1 MKVQEITDPAALMRR
16 LLRLL
21 RWRVWIQEKLQPT
34 EWQVTLMWAAV
45 AGVLGALAAT
55 VFTTLTERVHDW
67 IGRYWGTN
75 SSLGVVDSMARL
87 PWWACLLLPAAGGA
101 IAGAILLWGQ
111 RLTRSESSTDY
122 MEAIAIGSGNVPVRG
137 SLVKSAAALFSI
149 GSGGSIGREGP
160 MVQLAAVMA
169 STLGRWRKFSPPQ
182 LRLLVA
188 CGAAAGIASAYHA
201 PIGGSF
207 FVAEII
213 LGTIAMESLGPLV
226 VSAVAA
232 TLTTQVLTAGHV
244 LYKVPA
250 FQQVSPWEMPG
261 YIALGFLIGV
271 LAPVFLIMLKWA
283 ENFFLALKL
292 PLVLRLAL
300 GGLIV
305 GALAINV
312 PEVCGNGY
320 SVVVDML
327 KGQYAWNVI
336 LGFAAC
342 KWLATM
348 ASFGSGAPGGVF
360 TPSLFMGAGTG
371 LLFGTAVHHVW
382 PAGAENPIA
391 FALVG
396 MGAFLA
402 AASHAPVMAV
412 IMLFEMTMS
421 YDIVL
426 PLLLCSVIAFYTAK
440 GIAPVSLYS
449 EALHRKTEG
458 APTPPLAEGRVGDLM
473 RADPPAVRPTAH
485 FAEIAKLFLRLR
497 VNNLYVTDETGRFL
511 GVVSLHDIKPYLSE
525 PDLAELVLVRDILR
539 EDFPRVAPESP
550 LTEAL
555 AGFLGIVAERLPVVA
570 ADGRLAGSIAKSD
583 LLLTLVEKRKRPA
596 PGGGNPAANPGG
608 GAPAPSG
615 GTVEVHPASGQVS
628 AAPFHPKP

>member
-320 SVVVDML
+320 SVVVSILSGDVL
-327 KGQYAWNVI
+327 WTTI
-336 LGFAAC
+336 LGIFAC

-360 TPSLFMGAGTG
+360 TPSLFMGAGAG
-371 LLFGTAVHHVW
+371 LLFGTAVHQFLPSVA
-382 PAGAENPIA
+382 PDPRA

-396 MGAFLA
+396 MGAFLS

-412 IMLFEMTMS
+412 IMLFEMTLS
-421 YDIVL
+421 YDIIL
-426 PLLLCSVIAFYTAK
+426 PLLLCSVIAYYTSK
-440 GIAPVSLYS
+440 SLEGSSLYS
-449 EALHRKTEG
+449 EALKRK
-458 APTPPLAEGRVGDLM
+458 AAAVPDPTLGESRVADMM
-473 RADPPAVRPTAH
+473 RANPPVVAPGAH
-485 FAEIAKLFLRLR
+485 FAEIARTFLNVR
-497 VNNLYVTDETGRFL
+497 VNNLYVVDDTGRFL
-511 GVVSLHDIKPYLSE
+511 GVVALHDIKPYLGE
-525 PDLAELVLVRDILR
+525 PDLAELVIARDILR
-539 EDFPRVAPESP
+539 EDFPRVAPDQP
-550 LTEAL
+550 LTDAL
-555 AGFLGIVAERLPVVA
+555 AGFLGIVAERLPVVDR
-570 ADGRLAGSIAKSD
+570 DGLLRGSLAKSD
-583 LLLTLVEKRKRPA
+583 LLLALVEKRKKPQGRPELAGVNPVTGLVSTAPFA
-596 PGGGNPAANPGG
+596 PGAG
-608 GAPAPSG
+608 
-615 GTVEVHPASGQVS
+615 
-628 AAPFHPKP
+628 PKK